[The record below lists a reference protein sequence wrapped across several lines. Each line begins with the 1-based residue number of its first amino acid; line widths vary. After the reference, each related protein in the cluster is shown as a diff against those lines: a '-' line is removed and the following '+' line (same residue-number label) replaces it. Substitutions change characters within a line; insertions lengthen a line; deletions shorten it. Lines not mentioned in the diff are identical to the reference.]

1 MNNIEKFDKYSYII
15 FDLDGTLVNSSSS
28 ILAALRKAIKKAGIE
43 LNNLDESL
51 IGPKIEDILLK
62 LNINDKELRKKITH
76 YFRETYDDDPIT
88 GVQVYSQIC
97 DLLPALSNKKLY
109 VATNKPEIPTQKILN
124 HYGLTKFFDLI
135 TCSNS
140 KGISWTKVQMVE
152 NLIKI
157 NGIAKSKCLMVGDT
171 KSDYLAAVSNHID
184 FAFVNWGYSTEKD
197 YLSKQA
203 CFTMD

>member
-1 MNNIEKFDKYSYII
+1 MNKIEKFANYSHII

-43 LNNLDESL
+43 RNDLDESL
-51 IGPKIEDILLK
+51 IGPKLEDILLK
-62 LNINDKELRKKITH
+62 LHINDKEVRENITH

-88 GVQVYSQIC
+88 GVQVYTQIC
-97 DLLPALSNKKLY
+97 DLLPALSTKKLFI
-109 VATNKPEIPTQKILN
+109 ATNKPEIPTEKILN
-124 HYGLTKFFDLI
+124 HYGLIKYFDLVS
-135 TCSNS
+135 CSNS
-140 KGISWTKVQMVE
+140 QGISWTKAQMVE
-152 NLIKI
+152 NIIKI
-157 NGIAKSKCLMVGDT
+157 NDIAKSKCLMVGDT